1 MALIERLARLF
12 QADLHAVLDRIEE
25 PGALLRQ
32 AIREMGDE
40 LSVCERRIVCL
51 QQEQQQLL
59 QRQSDIE
66 QSVTRLD
73 EELEICFD
81 SGNDNL
87 ARGLIKRKLEAQL
100 LLRAMARRRETLDQD
115 LRDRQTRL
123 QENRTQ
129 YDSMRQKAELLAV
142 ESQTAASKPDD
153 PFMQATTGFS
163 VHESDVEVAMLR
175 EKQRREGKSKTGRSR
190 E

>member
-25 PGALLRQ
+25 PGVLLRQ
-32 AIREMGDE
+32 AIREMEDE
-40 LSVCERRIVCL
+40 LTVCERRIVCL

-66 QSVTRLD
+66 QSLARLD

-100 LLRAMARRRETLDQD
+100 LLRAMARRRETLDKD
-115 LRDRQTRL
+115 LRERQTRL

-129 YDSMRQKAELLAV
+129 YESMRQKAEFLAV
-142 ESQTAASKPDD
+142 ESQAAAAKPND
-153 PFMQATTGFS
+153 PFMQASTEFS
-163 VHESDVEVAMLR
+163 VHESDVEIAMLR
-175 EKQRREGKSKTGRSR
+175 EKQRRERESKTGPSK